1 MTASRKSLM
10 VSVGA
15 TGLILGSI
23 VLAGATFV
31 AGSPKFFKDVLAWKM
46 GGEFLGEEGV
56 VLQDKH
62 NNCGPAALQ
71 MVFDFYG
78 VPSTIRQIEEG
89 LTLSQ
94 KGSSMFSLKLLAER
108 KGLRSQ
114 GWKLT
119 LRDLLNTPMPAVLFV
134 HGDHFVVA
142 DSVSS
147 DGDFFLRDPAL
158 GRLKVPQRNIRK
170 IWHGETLVFSP

>member
-1 MTASRKSLM
+1 M

-15 TGLILGSI
+15 TGFIMSGI
-23 VLAGATFV
+23 VLAGVTFV
-31 AGSPKFFKDVLAWKM
+31 AGWPKFLKDFLAWKM

-56 VLQDKH
+56 ILQDKY

-78 VPSTIRQIEEG
+78 VQSSIRQIEES
-89 LTLSQ
+89 LPLSK
-94 KGSSMFSLKLLAER
+94 KGSSMFSLKLLAEK
-108 KGLRSQ
+108 KGLKAK
-114 GWKLT
+114 GWRLT
-119 LRDLLNTPMPAVLFV
+119 LKDLPNTPMPAVLFV

-158 GRLKVPQRNIRK
+158 GRLKVPQRNIRR